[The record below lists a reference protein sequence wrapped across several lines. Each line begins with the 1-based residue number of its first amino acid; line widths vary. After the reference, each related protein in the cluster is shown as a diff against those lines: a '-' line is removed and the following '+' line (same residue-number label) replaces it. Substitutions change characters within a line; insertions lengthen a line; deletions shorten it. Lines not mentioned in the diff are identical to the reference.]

1 MTAMGANVALDL
13 QMEVKDEQKLAGA
26 IQRLEHHGLAM
37 TIASKVG
44 MPVERLIGRLPAVA
58 QNAVHGAVNRALEQC
73 LKAALSGMSSQKITL
88 PSNRMHRMVAGA
100 AGAAGGFFGLPGLAF
115 ELPVSTTVMLHSIAE
130 IARSHGEDLDN
141 PENALACLEVFAL
154 GSGTPTGETAAHTL
168 ESAYYATRAALAQ
181 ATREAASYLAQ
192 KGVMKSGAPVLV
204 RFISGIAS
212 RFGVEVAE
220 KVTAQ
225 MVPLVGAA
233 GGLALNVAFTSHFQ
247 RVAEGH
253 FMVRELER
261 RYGHALVQQEY
272 QRLRLLAKKDS

>member
-1 MTAMGANVALDL
+1 MGANVALDL
-13 QMEVKDEQKLAGA
+13 RMEVKDEQRLAGA

-37 TIASKVG
+37 TIAAKVG
-44 MPVERLIGRLPAVA
+44 MPVEKLMGRLPAVA

-73 LKAALSGMSSQKITL
+73 LKAALTGMNSQKITV
-88 PSNRMHRMVAGA
+88 PSNRMHRMFAGA
-100 AGAAGGFFGLPGLAF
+100 AGAAGGFFGLPGLAV

-154 GSGTPTGETAAHTL
+154 GSGTSTGDAAAHTL

-233 GGLALNVAFTSHFQ
+233 GGLALNIAFTSHFQ
-247 RVAEGH
+247 QVAEGH

-272 QRLRLLAKKDS
+272 QRLRLLAKQKG